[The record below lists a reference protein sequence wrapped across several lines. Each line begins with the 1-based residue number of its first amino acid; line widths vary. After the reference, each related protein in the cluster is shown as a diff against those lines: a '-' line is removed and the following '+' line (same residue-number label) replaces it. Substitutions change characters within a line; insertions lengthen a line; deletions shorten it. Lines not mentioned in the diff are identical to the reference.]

1 MKMKASTTILN
12 NAVAN
17 AQESALNARN
27 NVQALK
33 GKRRLLG
40 RILNALIKAVG
51 EQKHYMFVSS
61 YGDVHLSMDD
71 LPSFKCLELEMV
83 LNALENMGTISRT
96 KDWAEYLN
104 KDFVYH
110 IDGVT
115 VHVTAYVKSDSETCK
130 RVAVGTKIE
139 EKVIYEMRC
148 D

>member
-12 NAVAN
+12 NAIASAKEN
-17 AQESALNARN
+17 ALSARN

-40 RILNALIKAVG
+40 RILNALDKALG

-61 YGDVHLSMDD
+61 YGDIHLSLDD
-71 LPSFKCLELEMV
+71 LPSFKCMELEMV
-83 LNALENMGTISRT
+83 LNALENMGTIDRA

-104 KDFVYH
+104 KDFVYKV
-110 IDGVT
+110 DGIS
-115 VHVTAYVKSDSETCK
+115 VHVSAYVKSDSETCK
-130 RVAVGTKIE
+130 RVAVSTEMKE
-139 EKVIYEMRC
+139 VVKYEMRC